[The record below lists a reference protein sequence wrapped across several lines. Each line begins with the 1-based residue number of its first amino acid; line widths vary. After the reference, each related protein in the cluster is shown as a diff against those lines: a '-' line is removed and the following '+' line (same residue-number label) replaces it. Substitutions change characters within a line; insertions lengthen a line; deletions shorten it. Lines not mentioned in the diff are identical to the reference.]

1 MTETVKILLTGLLTF
16 LASSGLWNYRLR
28 KLERKYQLEDR
39 TNETQR
45 KLDEILKVQKNMQA
59 EYSELKDQIH
69 KTNEVTMALARDR
82 IYHLCKK
89 AIKERDLDPDI
100 MRDIKSMLIPYKE
113 NKGDGIADEYF
124 DLYENMYKTSGGAI

>member
-1 MTETVKILLTGLLTF
+1 MTETVKLILTCLFTF
-16 LASSGLWNYRLR
+16 LASSGLWNYRLK

-39 TNETQR
+39 TNETQQ
-45 KLDEILKVQKNMQA
+45 KLDKILSAQETTLK
-59 EYSELKDQIH
+59 EYAELKAQLT

-100 MRDIKSMLIPYKE
+100 MRDIKAMLMPYKA
-113 NKGDGIADEYF
+113 NNGNGIADEYF
-124 DLYENMYKTSGGAI
+124 SLYEHMYKSSGGAI

>member
-16 LASSGLWNYRLR
+16 LASSGLWNYRVR
-28 KLERKYQLEDR
+28 KLERKYQLEDQ

-59 EYSELKDQIH
+59 EYSELKDQIN